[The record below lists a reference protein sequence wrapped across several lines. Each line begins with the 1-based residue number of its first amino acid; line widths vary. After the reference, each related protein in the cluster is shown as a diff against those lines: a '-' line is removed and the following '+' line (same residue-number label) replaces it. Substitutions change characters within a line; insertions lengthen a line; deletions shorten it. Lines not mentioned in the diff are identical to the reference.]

1 MPKILIIAY
10 CYLLIMPN
18 ALINVDVSK
27 HIVKCIFVYNF
38 MLIFMT
44 IFHASMH
51 WKIAKKVKC
60 IPCSLT

>member
-51 WKIAKKVKC
+51 
-60 IPCSLT
+60 